1 MDEKDNSS
9 SVVTYTMRYDG
20 YTNMLNKYGTPRD
33 NSTAYQFVP
42 ETFTSDIELTNQYTS
57 NGLFAKIIDAPAE
70 EAVKHDFDLGVQ
82 DKVFEDYIRRRIEDT
97 EFESNAETGLKWARL
112 YGGGAILMIADDGV
126 DNLELPLNLDGL
138 KRIEELRTYER
149 AVITPDYK
157 SLYTG
162 YGQRV
167 NNRAL
172 IQSGMPEYYQ
182 IDSYTGSFRVHGSR
196 LLLLRNGRLPERTL
210 SQEYRFWG
218 QPEYNKLKR
227 ALREAITA
235 NSDGVKLLER
245 SVQAIYKMKNLAEL
259 LQTEKGEDDVLK
271 RLEAID
277 LARGILNSIVI
288 DNEGEDYDF
297 KSFTLTGI
305 KDVID
310 STYNM
315 LSAISNIPQT
325 ILFGRSPAGM
335 NSTGQSDLENYY
347 NYVDRYRKADLRKAY
362 KTYIDLLCI
371 AGKNS
376 GELKEVPE
384 YKFTYKPLWNLSET
398 EQATVNK
405 TNADTEYTKAQT
417 AQVYVDMGA
426 LDPTEVRDGLKQD
439 GNYDI
444 QELIDETDGDL
455 DLDLSMPTEQPIL
468 PQTPVVP
475 QQQEEQ
481 TEQKPLNITLD
492 RADGKDFTSAAILV
506 VKGSKI
512 LCGDR
517 VDKQGICGPGGHIE
531 KGETPE
537 QAAIREANEEFGITV
552 EDVIPLGSLD
562 DLPSEYGRP
571 QIFLS
576 TSYKGEIKQNPQE
589 MVNNQFQDL
598 SELLKKKL
606 FPPFKESLFLYLEYM
621 LKSKTESGTINTDG
635 GKGSGNFGHEGRE
648 GEVGGSA
655 PSDGS
660 GSSAPSAEWKGEEL
674 NDTETRSIRRYTSGM
689 SAALLNESLRNGTEL
704 TAEQESLM
712 KGLDTALDKAP
723 TYSGTL
729 KRSLQFRSEED
740 RDRYLELHKK
750 GNTVEYK
757 EFISTTKNSEDY
769 NPDGDVQVTI
779 IDSKAGKDISYFNH
793 DENEVLYGRN
803 SKFLVLG
810 VSEPTEDGKP
820 YRILLQEAE

>member
-1 MDEKDNSS
+1 M
-9 SVVTYTMRYDG
+9 
-20 YTNMLNKYGTPRD
+20 
-33 NSTAYQFVP
+33 
-42 ETFTSDIELTNQYTS
+42 
-57 NGLFAKIIDAPAE
+57 
-70 EAVKHDFDLGVQ
+70 
-82 DKVFEDYIRRRIEDT
+82 
-97 EFESNAETGLKWARL
+97 
-112 YGGGAILMIADDGV
+112 GG
-126 DNLELPLNLDGL
+126 
-138 KRIEELRTYER
+138 
-149 AVITPDYK
+149 
-157 SLYTG
+157 
-162 YGQRV
+162 
-167 NNRAL
+167 
-172 IQSGMPEYYQ
+172 
-182 IDSYTGSFRVHGSR
+182 
-196 LLLLRNGRLPERTL
+196 
-210 SQEYRFWG
+210 YRFWG

-468 PQTPVVP
+468 PQAAQVP
-475 QQQEEQ
+475 QQEEQ
-481 TEQKPLNITLD
+481 PEQKPLNTTLD
-492 RADGKDFTSAAILV
+492 RADGKDFTSAATLV
-506 VKGSKI
+506 VKDGKI

-517 VDKQGICGPGGHIE
+517 VDKQMSVWTTDNVNLIKSLPND
-531 KGETPE
+531 TLTDM
-537 QAAIREANEEFGITV
+537 REIMKQG
-552 EDVIPLGSLD
+552 
-562 DLPSEYGRP
+562 
-571 QIFLS
+571 FLS
-576 TSYKGEIKQNPQE
+576 G
-589 MVNNQFQDL
+589 
-598 SELLKKKL
+598 
-606 FPPFKESLFLYLEYM
+606 
-621 LKSKTESGTINTDG
+621 
-635 GKGSGNFGHEGRE
+635 
-648 GEVGGSA
+648 
-655 PSDGS
+655 
-660 GSSAPSAEWKGEEL
+660 
-674 NDTETRSIRRYTSGM
+674 
-689 SAALLNESLRNGTEL
+689 
-704 TAEQESLM
+704 
-712 KGLDTALDKAP
+712 
-723 TYSGTL
+723 
-729 KRSLQFRSEED
+729 
-740 RDRYLELHKK
+740 
-750 GNTVEYK
+750 
-757 EFISTTKNSEDY
+757 
-769 NPDGDVQVTI
+769 
-779 IDSKAGKDISYFNH
+779 
-793 DENEVLYGRN
+793 
-803 SKFLVLG
+803 
-810 VSEPTEDGKP
+810 
-820 YRILLQEAE
+820 